1 MSECVAGRAA
11 AIGSLILPAVAAAHQ
26 PGRGGKAGSGPINI
40 ISTEGKIAA
49 AVRSEFIR
57 LGQLDD
63 AALLASAEHGR
74 HATCSIESISLS
86 PAYDNTN
93 DFTVAIRIPHMRRCD
108 LRKAAEVH
116 RGRLRPDA
124 DLLAGDTRPANG
136 SRTAVARRCA

>member
-57 LGQLDD
+57 LGQLD
-63 AALLASAEHGR
+63 EHGR